1 MSWHLISSLAG
12 LTSLGCMIWFS
23 LKNEIKHTYFHVAD
37 KLNPYTIDCKC
48 LVSGRRVMSCAKC
61 NGRLS
66 NLSSKPRSVTT
77 VQYAE

>member
-61 NGRLS
+61 NGS
-66 NLSSKPRSVTT
+66 AIKFIIKTKISHYST
-77 VQYAE
+77 VC